1 MQLERLFCDLEGLT
15 HYIVVVVLLSLTVVC
30 RSLLMASDHTD
41 ITDYNYFDVEDFSV
55 DSFFRSLELQSR
67 FATSDLEF
75 SFPAD
80 LENVPISSCLTSVGF
95 LDSTAAKSAE
105 VAVVE
110 DGHECCSSVAETSV
124 TEDSEDANATAVV
137 SFFRSLELQL
147 RSCLLRTDDDSVQD
161 SPCRSRDKTDAINNL
176 FTNSQ
181 QTHTSDAGNVEQ
193 KTDLSVSRHETDA
206 NICHGSQSSVSLPEK
221 STNLNYLSSTW
232 TCPSE
237 NYCGIEQSSS
247 IVVSQSVTRA
257 ALTSTYPLQ
266 VAPESSWSGQCS
278 ELCEPTSAADHNN
291 PCKVDSLC
299 SEEQLATATLA
310 NDTANKTERRASKGG
325 KIQCKVCDI
334 ELSSKYSF
342 VRHLLT
348 PLHRRRAE
356 GYCMTKPS
364 EAITST
370 SSTEDVAY
378 LISKHKPVQ
387 CHVCRFYADASAQ
400 LLQHLMSTSHY
411 SQVKRKLLQ
420 CTPCQFVGR
429 CDDIVTHVNSES
441 HMTLVSKLSRP
452 FVITAYRSRRH
463 DTQISRVR
471 TKDGKCCSD
480 CGAKFP
486 SASSLEIHIRRRHT
500 RQRPFTCSVCS
511 KSYCDNSTLR
521 LHYRTAQHRH
531 KCAQDLHKSV
541 LL

>member
-1 MQLERLFCDLEGLT
+1 
-15 HYIVVVVLLSLTVVC
+15 
-30 RSLLMASDHTD
+30 MASGHTD

-95 LDSTAAKSAE
+95 LDSTAAKSTE

-110 DGHECCSSVAETSV
+110 DGHECCSNVAETSV
-124 TEDSEDANATAVV
+124 TEDSEDDNAIAVV

-147 RSCLLRTDDDSVQD
+147 RSCLLHADDDTVQD
-161 SPCRSRDKTDAINNL
+161 SPCRSRDKTDAIDNL
-176 FTNSQ
+176 FPNSQ
-181 QTHTSDAGNVEQ
+181 QTGTSDAGNVEQ
-193 KTDLSVSRHETDA
+193 KPDQRVSRNETDA
-206 NICHGSQSSVSLPEK
+206 NICHRSQSNVSLPEK
-221 STNLNYLSSTW
+221 STNLDCLSSTW

-237 NYCGIEQSSS
+237 NYRGLELSSS
-247 IVVSQSVTRA
+247 LVVSQSELETRA
-257 ALTSTYPLQ
+257 ALTSTCTLQ
-266 VAPESSWSGQCS
+266 VAPKSSWSTLCS
-278 ELCEPTSAADHNN
+278 EPTSAADHDN
-291 PCKVDSLC
+291 PCKVDLLC
-299 SEEQLATATLA
+299 SEEQPATDALT
-310 NDTANKTERRASKGG
+310 NDTANKNESHASKGG
-325 KIQCKVCDI
+325 KMQCKVCDI

-356 GYCMTKPS
+356 GYCMTRPC
-364 EAITST
+364 EALTNT

-378 LISKHKPVQ
+378 LISRHKPVQ
-387 CHVCRFYADASAQ
+387 CRVCRFYADASPQ

-420 CTPCQFVGR
+420 CVPCQFVGT
-429 CDDIVTHVNSES
+429 CDDIVTHVKSES
-441 HMTLVSKLSRP
+441 HTTLVRKLSRP
-452 FVITAYRSRRH
+452 FVIAAYRSRRQ
-463 DTQISRVR
+463 DTQISRAR

-480 CGAKFP
+480 CGMKFA

-500 RQRPFTCSVCS
+500 RQRPFTCSVCC

-531 KCAQDLHKSV
+531 NCA
-541 LL
+541 